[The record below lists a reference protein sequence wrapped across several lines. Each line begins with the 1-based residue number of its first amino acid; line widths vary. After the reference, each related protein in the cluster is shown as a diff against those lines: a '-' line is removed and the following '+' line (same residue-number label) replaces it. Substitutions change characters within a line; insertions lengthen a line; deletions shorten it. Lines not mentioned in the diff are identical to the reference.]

1 MAEVVEVTATA
12 RGIRLD
18 AVHAA
23 VEIGPVLDPVNV
35 EAQVQGGVLWGLDH
49 AIHAGLSYRDGAV
62 QQTNLHQIS
71 GLRLRH
77 VPPIHVRA
85 LDAQAEIRGIG
96 EPAVPAAAALANAI
110 ADATGRRAREL
121 PLARHFDFV

>member
-1 MAEVVEVTATA
+1 M
-12 RGIRLD
+12 
-18 AVHAA
+18 
-23 VEIGPVLDPVNV
+23 
-35 EAQVQGGVLWGLDH
+35 
-49 AIHAGLSYRDGAV
+49 

-96 EPAVPAAAALANAI
+96 EPAVPPAAAALANAI

-121 PLARHFDFV
+121 PLARHFDFI